1 MAEPNKYKFWYS
13 ILTHPKCRIWRH
25 LLLVFII
32 AVIAINETA
41 SLFGE
46 NMEIV
51 GNLIWIPFVL
61 TFVVDM
67 AAVYFNL
74 YFLVPRLLLRSKYI
88 QYIGALCLS
97 ISVYILCDLAIE
109 YCLYELWNI
118 PLSTSS
124 AWYSKE
130 NFIADFLSVFVTCV
144 IFMAGL
150 SMTILFKN
158 LLINKQVFDSLETKK
173 VRSELDGL
181 KEQVSPIFL
190 SKILKRASILAE
202 TIPEESSSML
212 LKLSKI
218 LRYQLYDCGRDKVLL
233 LSEIEFLTNYLGL
246 EKDYYTNF
254 DYKITKDERLSQVFI
269 PPLLFLPFIQQ
280 AIKCIEDKNVS
291 SSMLHISFAENNNQL
306 QFGCTSEDIIWR
318 NSDCANLSHRLTLLY
333 NNRYSISATSEND
346 LTIQIEM

>member
-1 MAEPNKYKFWYS
+1 MAKPDKYKFWYS
-13 ILTHPKCRIWRH
+13 ILIHRKCRIWRH

-46 NMEIV
+46 NKEIV
-51 GNLIWIPFVL
+51 GNLIWVPFVL
-61 TFVVDM
+61 TFVLDM

-74 YFLVPRLLLRSKYI
+74 YFLVPKLLLRNKYI

-97 ISVYILCDLAIE
+97 ITIYILCDLAIE
-109 YCLYELWNI
+109 YCLYEIWNI

-124 AWYSKE
+124 AWHSIE
-130 NFIADFLSVFVTCV
+130 NFITDFLSIFVICI
-144 IFMAGL
+144 IFMTGL
-150 SMTILFKN
+150 SMTILFKS

-173 VRSELDGL
+173 VRSELDVL
-181 KEQVSPIFL
+181 KEQVSPDFL
-190 SKILKRASILAE
+190 SKILKRASMLAE

-233 LSEIEFLTNYLGL
+233 LSEIEFLSNYLCL
-246 EKDYYTNF
+246 ERDYYTNF
-254 DYKITKDERLSQVFI
+254 DFKITKDENLSQVFI

-280 AIKCIEDKNVS
+280 AIKYIEDRDVP
-291 SSMLHISFAENNNQL
+291 SSMLHISFGENNNQL
-306 QFGCTSEDIIWR
+306 QFSCIGEGVVWR
-318 NSDCANLSHRLTLLY
+318 DSDYAGLSHRLALLY
-333 NNRYSISATSEND
+333 DNRCSISTTSDND
-346 LTIQIEM
+346 LIIQIEM

>member
-1 MAEPNKYKFWYS
+1 MTELNKYKFWYS

-32 AVIAINETA
+32 AVIAINETVG
-41 SLFGE
+41 LFGE
-46 NMEIV
+46 NTEIV
-51 GNLIWIPFVL
+51 GNFIWIPFVL
-61 TFVVDM
+61 TFVLDM
-67 AAVYFNL
+67 VAVYFNL

-97 ISVYILCDLAIE
+97 ISIYILCDLAIE
-109 YCLYELWNI
+109 YCLYGLWNI

-124 AWYSKE
+124 AWFSKE
-130 NFIADFLSVFVTCV
+130 NFIDDFLSIFITCI

-150 SMTILFKN
+150 SMTILFKS
-158 LLINKQVFDSLETKK
+158 LLINKEVFNSMETKK
-173 VRSELDGL
+173 GRSELDSL

-202 TIPEESSSML
+202 TTPEESSAML

-254 DYKITKDERLSQVFI
+254 DYKITKDDRLNQVFI
-269 PPLLFLPFIQQ
+269 PPLLFLPFIQH
-280 AIKCIEDKNVS
+280 AIKYIEDSNVS

-306 QFGCTSEDIIWR
+306 QFSCVGNDAVWR
-318 NSDCANLSHRLTLLY
+318 SFDYTNLSHRLTLLY
-333 NNRYSISATSEND
+333 DNHYSISATSDND